1 MKKVWLTGLYVLI
14 GAGVVVANQ
23 GTTTEQATSGGGVD
37 YLELAIIAGYIVGVL
52 VLLPLVIYSNLKE
65 SIFNG
70 DDSELS
76 VRTDLS
82 EFERNAFSTQILEE
96 IEQKLT
102 PFRAED
108 GTEMITITKGSQ
120 AKFVK
125 RGLDYIKK
133 YLAPTDALINERVN
147 EFEGV
152 YSDRAKRVFTGSWWV
167 IISSLAIGVLI
178 FMSTGFTTFIFIHAL
193 GILFYVLSSRTTIY
207 GIEKRMKRIG
217 YLPGFIGGAMTGLF
231 LGNGTKYYMK
241 SGSGP
246 WKRDWETE
254 GQMAII
260 GLFIMFVI
268 SLFLG
273 FLASLLGVVNFI
285 FNYSTSFVVPFRSE
299 QRWFEEHIPQSINE
313 MEPA

>member
-1 MKKVWLTGLYVLI
+1 ML
-14 GAGVVVANQ
+14 GAGTILANQ
-23 GTTTEQATSGGGVD
+23 GASADQATSGGGID
-37 YLELAIIAGYIVGVL
+37 YFEVAILAGYIIGVL

-102 PFRAED
+102 PFQADD
-108 GTEMITITKGSQ
+108 GSEMITITKGSQ
-120 AKFVK
+120 ARFVK

-133 YLAPTDALINERVN
+133 YLAPTDVLINQRVN
-147 EFEGV
+147 EFERV

-167 IISSLAIGVLI
+167 IISSVAIGVLI
-178 FMSTGFTTFIFIHAL
+178 FMSTGLTAFIVIHAL
-193 GILFYVLSSRTTIY
+193 GVLFYVLSSRTTIY
-207 GIEKRMKRIG
+207 GIEKRMKRISF
-217 YLPGFIGGAMTGLF
+217 LPGFVGGAMTSLF

-254 GQMAII
+254 GQMAIM

-268 SLFLG
+268 SMFLG